1 MKAADIQRSLTTILV
16 EQFGATQRRSWGHD
30 ALYRD
35 GRLFVLFD
43 AGDLVG
49 KWPDARR
56 AALLASSWNVRAFV
70 SDDGPTEARWLRI
83 PLSAFDDVSEAVNLS
98 LEAAEYVH
106 TPAGAPSTRKRAR
119 R

>member
-1 MKAADIQRSLTTILV
+1 MEAADIQDSLTTILV

-43 AGDLVG
+43 GSDLVG
-49 KWPDARR
+49 KWPDDRR
-56 AALLASSWNVRAFV
+56 STLLASTWNVRPYV
-70 SDDGPTEARWLRI
+70 SDDDPTEARWLRI
-83 PLSAFDDVSEAVNLS
+83 PLGSFDDVSEAVSLS

-106 TPAGAPSTRKRAR
+106 TPAGAPSTRKRVR